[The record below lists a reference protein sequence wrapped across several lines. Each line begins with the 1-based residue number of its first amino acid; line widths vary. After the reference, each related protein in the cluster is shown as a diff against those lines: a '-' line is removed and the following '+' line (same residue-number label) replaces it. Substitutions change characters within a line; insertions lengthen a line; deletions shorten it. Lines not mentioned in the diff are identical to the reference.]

1 MKKILGFVLA
11 ILCFLTSVGFP
22 VQGDEVSDLQ
32 AQLEEY
38 KAQLEAVK
46 TSIAETQDHQS
57 ELLNQIEDLNAQMYE
72 VEGLFTFFQSK
83 MDEISITIQQ
93 ASQTINEKDAEVK
106 VIEKSLQER
115 QSLLGQRLVTLYKL
129 NRGKYLEILL
139 SSKNFLEFGSR
150 MTYFERVF
158 RQDQSLLDQ
167 TKELIVSFALQK
179 KQLQDQRELLVR
191 QEEQYAELK
200 QKKEEEKNI
209 LEGDLATKG
218 ELVARALDEQTNLE
232 GQKSELIQQIEAD
245 QAYITDLLMSRGAV
259 SYTGQPS
266 ESGFI
271 WPIWGVPTSYF
282 GWRDWGDFHR
292 GLDIGAPYG
301 APVQAVKDGVV
312 VGAEYL
318 GSYGNMILIDHL
330 DGLQTVYAHLSGFNV
345 DVGQEVVQGDVVG
358 WVGMTGYTTGP
369 HLHFE
374 VRAGGE
380 FVDPL
385 EFLP

>member
-1 MKKILGFVLA
+1 MKTILGFVLA

-32 AQLEEY
+32 TQLEEY
-38 KAQLEAVK
+38 KAELEAVK
-46 TSIAETQDHQS
+46 IRITETQDHQS

-139 SSKNFLEFGSR
+139 SSNDFQEFGSR

-158 RQDQSLLDQ
+158 RQDQNLLDQ
-167 TKELIVSFALQK
+167 TKELIASFALQK
-179 KQLQDQRELLVR
+179 KQLQDQRELLIR

-200 QKKEEEKNI
+200 QKKEEEKGI

-218 ELVARALDEQTNLE
+218 ELVALALDEQINLE
-232 GQKSELIQQIEAD
+232 GQKSELMQQIEAD
-245 QAYITDLLMSRGAV
+245 QAYITDLLTSRGAV

-271 WPIWGVPTSYF
+271 WPIWGAPTSYF

-358 WVGMTGYTTGP
+358 
-369 HLHFE
+369 
-374 VRAGGE
+374 
-380 FVDPL
+380 
-385 EFLP
+385 

>member
-1 MKKILGFVLA
+1 MKKLLCFVLA
-11 ILCFLTSVGFP
+11 ILCFLVSVGFP

-38 KAQLEAVK
+38 KAQLEEVK
-46 TSIAETQDHQS
+46 SRITETEDHQS

-72 VEGLFTFFQSK
+72 VEGLFTFYQSK

-106 VIEKSLQER
+106 VIERSLQER

-139 SSKNFLEFGSR
+139 SSKDFQEFGSR
-150 MTYFERVF
+150 MTYFEKVF
-158 RQDQSLLDQ
+158 RQDQNLLDQ
-167 TKELIVSFALQK
+167 TKELIASFALQK

-191 QEEQYAELK
+191 QEEQYAELSQK
-200 QKKEEEKNI
+200 QEEEKSL

-218 ELVARALDEQTNLE
+218 DLMAQALDEQTNLE

-245 QAYITDLLMSRGAV
+245 QAYITDLLTSRGAV

-271 WPIWGVPTSYF
+271 WPIWGAPTSYF

-292 GLDIGAPYG
+292 GLDIGAAYG
-301 APVQAVKDGVV
+301 APVEAVKDGVV

-345 DVGQEVVQGDVVG
+345 DVGQEVLQGEVIG

-385 EFLP
+385 GFLP

>member
-46 TSIAETQDHQS
+46 TRIIEAQDHQS

-139 SSKNFLEFGSR
+139 SSKDFQEFGSR

-158 RQDQSLLDQ
+158 RQDQNLLDQ
-167 TKELIVSFALQK
+167 TKELIASFALQK
-179 KQLQDQRELLVR
+179 KQLQEQRELLVR

-200 QKKEEEKNI
+200 QRKEEEKSV

-218 ELVARALDEQTNLE
+218 ELMARALDEQANLE

-245 QAYITDLLMSRGAV
+245 QAYITDLLTSRGAV

-271 WPIWGVPTSYF
+271 WPIWGAPTSYF

-318 GSYGNMILIDHL
+318 GSYGNLILIDHL

-385 EFLP
+385 GFLP

>member
-11 ILCFLTSVGFP
+11 ILCFLTSIGFP

-72 VEGLFTFFQSK
+72 VEGLYTFFQSK

-139 SSKNFLEFGSR
+139 SSKDFQEFGSR
-150 MTYFERVF
+150 MTYFEKVF
-158 RQDQSLLDQ
+158 RQDQNLLDQ

-179 KQLQDQRELLVR
+179 KQLQEQRELLVR

-200 QKKEEEKNI
+200 QRKEEEKSV
-209 LEGDLATKG
+209 LEGDLATKRRTHG
-218 ELVARALDEQTNLE
+218 AGARR
-232 GQKSELIQQIEAD
+232 AD
-245 QAYITDLLMSRGAV
+245 QFGRAEIRIDTTDRSGPSLHHRSAYEPRRSILHGSTLGIRFYLAHLGSANIILRMARLGRFPPRTGYRRSLWSTRTSSEGRGSRG
-259 SYTGQPS
+259 
-266 ESGFI
+266 SGI
-271 WPIWGVPTSYF
+271 P
-282 GWRDWGDFHR
+282 R
-292 GLDIGAPYG
+292 
-301 APVQAVKDGVV
+301 
-312 VGAEYL
+312 
-318 GSYGNMILIDHL
+318 
-330 DGLQTVYAHLSGFNV
+330 
-345 DVGQEVVQGDVVG
+345 
-358 WVGMTGYTTGP
+358 
-369 HLHFE
+369 
-374 VRAGGE
+374 
-380 FVDPL
+380 
-385 EFLP
+385 FLWKHDSN

>member
-46 TSIAETQDHQS
+46 TRITETQDHQS

-139 SSKNFLEFGSR
+139 SSNDFQEFGSR

-158 RQDQSLLDQ
+158 RQDQNLLDQ
-167 TKELIVSFALQK
+167 TKELIASFALQK

-218 ELVARALDEQTNLE
+218 ELVARALDEQINLE
-232 GQKSELIQQIEAD
+232 GQKSELMQQIEAD
-245 QAYITDLLMSRGAV
+245 QAYITDLLTSRGAV

-271 WPIWGVPTSYF
+271 WPIWGAPTSYF

-385 EFLP
+385 GFLP

>member
-200 QKKEEEKNI
+200 QKKEEEKSI
-209 LEGDLATKG
+209 LEGDLDTKG

>member
-1 MKKILGFVLA
+1 MKIILGFVLA
-11 ILCFLTSVGFP
+11 ILCLLASVGVF
-22 VQGDEVSDLQ
+22 VQGDEVSELQ

-46 TSIAETQDHQS
+46 TSITETQDHQS

-72 VEGLFTFFQSK
+72 VEGLFTFYQSK

-139 SSKNFLEFGSR
+139 SSKDFQEFGSR
-150 MTYFERVF
+150 MTYFEKVF
-158 RQDQSLLDQ
+158 RQDQNLLDQ

-200 QKKEEEKNI
+200 QRKEEEKSL
-209 LEGDLATKG
+209 LEEDLATKG
-218 ELVARALDEQTNLE
+218 DLVARALDEQASLE
-232 GQKSELIQQIEAD
+232 GQKSELMQQIEAD
-245 QAYITDLLMSRGAV
+245 QAYITDLLTSRGAV

-271 WPIWGVPTSYF
+271 WPIWGAPTSYF

-292 GLDIGAPYG
+292 GLDVGAPYG
-301 APVQAVKDGVV
+301 APVQAVKDGIV

-330 DGLQTVYAHLSGFNV
+330 DGLQSVYAHLSGFNV
-345 DVGQEVVQGDVVG
+345 DVGQEVYQGDVVG

>member
-1 MKKILGFVLA
+1 MKKLLSFVLA

-46 TSIAETQDHQS
+46 TRITETQDHQS

-139 SSKNFLEFGSR
+139 SSNDFQEFGSR

-158 RQDQSLLDQ
+158 RQDQNLLDQ
-167 TKELIVSFALQK
+167 TKELIASFALQK

-232 GQKSELIQQIEAD
+232 GQKSELMQQIEAD
-245 QAYITDLLMSRGAV
+245 QAYITDLLTSRGAV

-271 WPIWGVPTSYF
+271 WPIWGAPTSYF

-385 EFLP
+385 GFLP

>member
-46 TSIAETQDHQS
+46 TRITETQDHQS

-139 SSKNFLEFGSR
+139 SSNDFQEFGSR

-158 RQDQSLLDQ
+158 RQDQNLLDQ
-167 TKELIVSFALQK
+167 TKELIASFALQK

-232 GQKSELIQQIEAD
+232 GQKSELMQQIEAD
-245 QAYITDLLMSRGAV
+245 QAYITDLLTSRGAV

-271 WPIWGVPTSYF
+271 WPIWGAPTSYF

-385 EFLP
+385 GFLP